1 MDHTFNGMPARD
13 LTELTGAAWR
23 KSRYSNSQGNCVE
36 LAELPDGAIAVRN
49 SRFPDGPAL
58 IYTRDE
64 MRALVLG
71 VKDGEFDGL
80 LV

>member
-1 MDHTFNGMPARD
+1 MQTYNGMPATD
-13 LTELTGAAWR
+13 LTGVTWR
-23 KSRYSNSQGNCVE
+23 KSVRSNSTGNCVE
-36 LAELPDGAIAVRN
+36 LAELPDGGVAVRN
-49 SRFPDGPAL
+49 SRFPEGPAL

-64 MRALVLG
+64 IRALVLG

>member
-1 MDHTFNGMPARD
+1 MQTYNGMPATD
-13 LTELTGAAWR
+13 LNGVTWR
-23 KSRYSNSQGNCVE
+23 KSVRSNSTGNCVE
-36 LAELPDGAIAVRN
+36 LAELPDGGVAVRN
-49 SRFPDGPAL
+49 SRFPEGPAL

-64 MRALVLG
+64 IRALVLG